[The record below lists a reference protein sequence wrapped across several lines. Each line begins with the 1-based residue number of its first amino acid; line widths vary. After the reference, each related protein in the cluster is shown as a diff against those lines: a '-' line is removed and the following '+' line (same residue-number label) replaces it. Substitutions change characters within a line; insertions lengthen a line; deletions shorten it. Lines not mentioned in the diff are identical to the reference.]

1 MSFAVIKRAGKR
13 FSDQQ
18 MTDAAA
24 TLTYYALMSMLPL
37 LVVATSLFSLVGD
50 ASTVTSFVGYVADHG
65 ADQTTQDAISQLMT
79 NITESSSGAAGLA
92 LLVSVVL
99 ALNSA
104 AAAFG
109 AAGRALNSIEELE
122 EDRGI
127 VRRRLTDMATALV
140 ASLLLVLVIVALF
153 LGGGVA
159 RDLFDEIGFG
169 QAAADIWNYLRWP
182 VALLAAIAAFAIVYS
197 YSPHREAMTFRF
209 ITWGTVSGV
218 VLWIVA
224 SIGFSVYIQNFGT
237 YGAAYGV
244 FGATIVLLLWLY
256 ISSAAFLFGAQ
267 LDYASRRPEDEG
279 RGTVQHEKL
288 PR

>member
-1 MSFAVIKRAGKR
+1 
-13 FSDQQ
+13 

-24 TLTYYALMSMLPL
+24 TLTYYALMSMLPI
-37 LVVATSLFSLVGD
+37 LVVATSLFSLIGD
-50 ASTVTSFVGYVADHG
+50 TSTITSFVNYIADNG
-65 ADQTTQDAISQLMT
+65 ADQTTQDAVSQLMT
-79 NITESSSGAAGLA
+79 NITKSSSGAASLA
-92 LLVSVVL
+92 LLLSVLL

-109 AAGRALNSIEELE
+109 AAGRALNDIEELE

-127 VRRRLTDMATALV
+127 VRRRITDIATALGV
-140 ASLLLVLVIVALF
+140 SILLLLVIVALF
-153 LGGGVA
+153 LGGGIA
-159 RDLFDEIGFG
+159 RDLFGEIGLG
-169 QAAADIWNYLRWP
+169 EAAADVWNYLRWP

-197 YSPHREAMTFRF
+197 YSPHREGMTFRF

-218 VLWIVA
+218 LLWILA
-224 SIGFSVYIQNFGT
+224 SVGFSIYIQNFST

-267 LDYASRRPEDEG
+267 LDYAFRHPQDEG
-279 RGTVQHEKL
+279 RGSLRHEKL
-288 PR
+288 PS